1 MNLRAIFNLLKAS
14 VQAWVKDNAAR
25 LGAALSY
32 YTIFALPPLFII
44 VIFIASLVLDEH
56 AVRSGL
62 LDQVGGLIG
71 KNGTKAIGSALNATN
86 PHTTGLVA
94 SIVAVVTLILTAT
107 GLFIELQ
114 SDLNTIWHVE
124 QKPGQGI
131 WGFIKLRLLS
141 FAMVVGIGFLLL
153 VSLVVSTALAALGQ
167 YFTNLAPGLKAL
179 WHVVNLLVSFGVI
192 TVLFAMIL
200 KVLPDVK
207 VPWRDVWLGAG
218 LTSILF
224 TLGKTLLGLYLGK
237 NSTVTAY
244 GAAGSLV
251 LILLWVYYSGQ
262 ILFLG
267 AEFTKVFAT
276 RYGVHPEPKPHARW
290 IVPEPSPPVVA
301 PAPTRGKLAPVR
313 KPRDPKE
320 LLLTQIREEVETLRA
335 IRQRIHAEATR

>member
-1 MNLRAIFNLLKAS
+1 MNLKSIFKLLKAS
-14 VQAWVKDNAAR
+14 LQSWSQDNAAR

-44 VIFIASLVLDEH
+44 IIFIASLVLDEN

-62 LDQVGGLIG
+62 LEQVGGLIG
-71 KNGTKAIGSALNATN
+71 KNGSKAIASALSASN
-86 PHTTGLVA
+86 PQATGLLA
-94 SIVAVVTLILTAT
+94 SMVAVATLILTAT

-131 WGFIKLRLLS
+131 WGFIKIRLLS
-141 FAMVVGIGFLLL
+141 FAMVIGIGFLLL
-153 VSLVVSTALAALGQ
+153 VSLVVSTALAALAK
-167 YFTNLAPGLKAL
+167 YFTNLAPGLKVL
-179 WHVVNLLVSFGVI
+179 WEIVNILVSFGVI
-192 TVLFAMIL
+192 AILFAMIL
-200 KVLPDVK
+200 KILPDIK
-207 VPWRDVWLGAG
+207 IPWSKVWLGAA
-218 LTSILF
+218 LTSLLF
-224 TLGKTLLGLYLGK
+224 TIGKSALGMYLGK

-276 RYGVHPEPKPHARW
+276 RFGVHPEPKAHAQW
-290 IVPEPSPPVVA
+290 ITPRPRIPVA
-301 PAPTRGKLAPVR
+301 PAATPGKLVPVH

-320 LLLTQIREEVETLRA
+320 LLLAQIREEVEGLR
-335 IRQRIHAEATR
+335 IITRQIHNEAAR